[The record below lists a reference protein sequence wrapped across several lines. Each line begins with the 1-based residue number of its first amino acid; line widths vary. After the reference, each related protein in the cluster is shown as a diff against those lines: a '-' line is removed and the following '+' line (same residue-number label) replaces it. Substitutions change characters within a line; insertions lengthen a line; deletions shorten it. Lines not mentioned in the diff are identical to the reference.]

1 MPSPLALLWLI
12 LLWLPALVQAQTL
25 QLASCDSE
33 RILLQPWLQV
43 HEDVSGEQ
51 TLDGFLNAAELGS
64 MELPHLRPNLTS
76 AALWL
81 RFEVFNAG
89 TEDCRMWLFP
99 GAPRARDMRL
109 FQQHE
114 GQWQQRLAGADW
126 PLRSWDSPQR
136 LPAFELQLPAGQ
148 SRTFIL
154 RMGNSPPLAMQ
165 PMLLSQEGLSR
176 IRMAESTADGVAFG
190 IVGLLVLLCLAVGS
204 IYRWPLLF
212 AHALVVLL
220 YVLFVA
226 LRSGYG
232 FVYLWPD
239 APGLDSN
246 LIILLRATMGVAVIG
261 YLRLLLQVRRFPR
274 WCGRLI
280 SGWQALLVL
289 YGLGQVGL
297 GGVWLDNTL
306 SWAVSGVSALLMLV
320 VTWYGHHRRLGYNW
334 FCYLFPSLLVLQI
347 GIQGGFA
354 LQLWQMST
362 YEYSWYSMSVL
373 PNSLLLLYT
382 LVSQMQLGRQREQ
395 RALLD
400 IDQLKQTE
408 RERLEHTVTVRTSQ
422 LRDALSAQNHLLARI
437 SHDLRT
443 PMQGILDSAR
453 RIQGADQE
461 HARHIEQHARL
472 QLELIDELLEFSRS
486 ELQQMELLMA
496 PGYLFGFLREIE
508 EIGHFLAQRN
518 HNHFT
523 CLLADDLPLLVNA
536 DFRRLR
542 QILVNLLANAG
553 KFTRNGTIEFRV
565 SRGIEGDDGRVLLDF
580 SVQDSGIGIP
590 PAELA
595 RLTEP
600 FQRASNA
607 ARHEGIGLG
616 LYIVRQMLERMDS
629 RLHIDRPAGGGSRFS
644 FTLQLDLAVEQELDT
659 VMQESHLPSV
669 SGEGKH
675 ILLVDDADLSRELIH
690 ELLSGYDY
698 EVQTCA
704 DVDQALDWLAGESPD
719 LVLCDQY
726 MPLSSG
732 WVLLDWIR
740 QHRPD
745 LPVILYSASPP
756 RPPDEYRHLAFDA
769 SILKP
774 ARTDRLLRLIG
785 STLNQASDPAQVCGE
800 PGQDA
805 SRCLQGTRADCSHEP
820 FSAVPGYP
828 CPDHR

>member
-1 MPSPLALLWLI
+1 MSPPLALLWLT
-12 LLWLPALVQAQTL
+12 LLWLPALVQAQVL
-25 QLASCDSE
+25 QLESCRAE
-33 RILLQPWLQV
+33 RTILQPWLQV
-43 HEDVSGEQ
+43 HEDVRGDY
-51 TLDGFLNAAELGS
+51 TLEDFLAAASAELRS
-64 MELPHLRPNLTS
+64 MEQSRLRPGLDS

-81 RFEVFNAG
+81 HVEVLNSG
-89 TEDCRMWLFP
+89 TVDCRMWLFP

-109 FQQHE
+109 FQQQD

-126 PLRSWDSPQR
+126 PLHRWDSPVR

-148 SRTFIL
+148 SRTFVL
-154 RMGNSPPLAMQ
+154 RMSNSPPLAMQ
-165 PMLLSQEGLSR
+165 PMLLSHEGLSR
-176 IRMAESTADGVAFG
+176 IRMAESTADGMAFG
-190 IVGLLVLLCLAVGS
+190 IVGLLVLLCLVVGS

-226 LRSGYG
+226 LRAGYG

-246 LIILLRATMGVAVIG
+246 LIILLRAAMGLAVIG

-274 WCGRLI
+274 WCGHLI

-289 YGLGQVGL
+289 YGLARIGL
-297 GGVWLDNTL
+297 GGVWQDNTL

-320 VTWYGHHRRLGYNW
+320 VTWYGHRQRLGYNW
-334 FCYLFPSLLVLQI
+334 FCYLFPSLLALQI
-347 GIQGGFA
+347 GIQGGFV

-373 PNSLLLLYT
+373 PNSILLLYT

-486 ELQQMELLMA
+486 ELQHMELLIA

-508 EIGHFLAQRN
+508 DIGHFLAQRN
-518 HNHFT
+518 HNHFS

-542 QILVNLLANAG
+542 QILVNLLSNAG
-553 KFTRNGTIEFRV
+553 KFTRNGSIEFRV
-565 SRGIEGDDGRVLLDF
+565 SRGVQGDAGQALLEF
-580 SVQDSGIGIP
+580 SMQDNGIGIP
-590 PAELA
+590 PEELA

-607 ARHEGIGLG
+607 TRHEGTGLG

-629 RLHIDRPAGGGSRFS
+629 QLHIARPTGGGSRFG
-644 FTLQLDLAVEQELDT
+644 FTLQLELAAEQELDT
-659 VMQESHLPSV
+659 VMEESHLPCV
-669 SGEGKH
+669 SGAGKR
-675 ILLVDDADLSRELIH
+675 ILVVDDADLSRELLY

-698 EVQTCA
+698 EVYACA
-704 DVDQALDWLAGESPD
+704 DAGQAVDWLTGESPD

-740 QHRPD
+740 RHRPE
-745 LPVILYSASPP
+745 LPVILHSASPP
-756 RPPDEYRHLAFDA
+756 RPPAEYRHLEFDA
-769 SILKP
+769 CVLKP
-774 ARTDRLLRLIG
+774 AQTDRLLRLIG
-785 STLNQASDPAQVCGE
+785 STLKQTPALAQACDE
-800 PGQDA
+800 PG
-805 SRCLQGTRADCSHEP
+805 
-820 FSAVPGYP
+820 
-828 CPDHR
+828 

>member
-1 MPSPLALLWLI
+1 MSPPLALLWLT

-25 QLASCDSE
+25 QLESCRAE
-33 RILLQPWLQV
+33 RTILQPWLQV
-43 HEDVSGEQ
+43 HEDARGDY
-51 TLDGFLNAAELGS
+51 TLEDFLAAASAELRS
-64 MELPHLRPNLTS
+64 MEQSRLRPGLDS

-81 RFEVFNAG
+81 RIEVLNSG
-89 TEDCRMWLFP
+89 TADCRMWLFP

-109 FQQHE
+109 FQQQD

-126 PLRSWDSPQR
+126 PLRRWDSPVR

-148 SRTFIL
+148 SRSFIL
-154 RMGNSPPLAMQ
+154 RMGNSPPVAMQ
-165 PMLLSQEGLSR
+165 PMLLSPEGLAR

-190 IVGLLVLLCLAVGS
+190 IVGLLVLLCLVVGT

-212 AHALVVLL
+212 AHAMAVLL

-226 LRSGYG
+226 LRTGYG

-246 LIILLRATMGVAVIG
+246 LIILVRAAMGVAVIG

-274 WCGRLI
+274 WCGHLV
-280 SGWQALLVL
+280 SSWQALLVL
-289 YGLGQVGL
+289 YGLGQIVL
-297 GGVWLDNTL
+297 GGVLLDNTL
-306 SWAVSGVSALLMLV
+306 SWAVSGVSAVLMLV
-320 VTWYGHHRRLGYNW
+320 MTWYGHRQRLRYNW
-334 FCYLFPSLLVLQI
+334 FCYLFPSLVALQI
-347 GIQGGFA
+347 LIQGGSV
-354 LQLWQMST
+354 LRLWQMST

-373 PNSLLLLYT
+373 PNSVLLLYT
-382 LVSQMQLGRQREQ
+382 LVSQVQLGRQREK

-408 RERLEHTVTVRTSQ
+408 RERLEHTVAVRTSQ

-453 RIQGADQE
+453 QLHGTGQVQQ
-461 HARHIEQHARL
+461 HAEHIEQHARL

-486 ELQQMELLMA
+486 ELQHMELLIA

-508 EIGHFLAQRN
+508 DIGHFLAQRN
-518 HNHFT
+518 HNHFS

-542 QILVNLLANAG
+542 QILVNLLSNAG
-553 KFTRNGTIEFRV
+553 KFTRNGSIEFRV
-565 SRGIEGDDGRVLLDF
+565 SRGVQGDAGQALLEF
-580 SVQDSGIGIP
+580 SVQDNGIGIP
-590 PAELA
+590 SEELA

-607 ARHEGIGLG
+607 TRHEGTGLG
-616 LYIVRQMLERMDS
+616 LYIVRQMLERMNS
-629 RLHIDRPAGGGSRFS
+629 QLHIARPTGGGSRFS
-644 FTLQLDLAVEQELDT
+644 FTLQLELAAEQELDT
-659 VMQESHLPSV
+659 VMEESHLPRV
-669 SGEGKH
+669 SGAGKR
-675 ILLVDDADLSRELIH
+675 ILVVDDADLSRELLY

-698 EVQTCA
+698 EVYACA
-704 DVDQALDWLAGESPD
+704 DAGQAVDWLTGESSD

-726 MPLSSG
+726 MPLCSG

-740 QHRPD
+740 RHRPE
-745 LPVILYSASPP
+745 LPVILHSASPP
-756 RPPDEYRHLAFDA
+756 RPPTEYRHLKFDA
-769 SILKP
+769 CVLKP
-774 ARTDRLLRLIG
+774 AQTDRLLRLIG
-785 STLNQASDPAQVCGE
+785 STLKQTPALAQACDQ
-800 PGQDA
+800 PG
-805 SRCLQGTRADCSHEP
+805 
-820 FSAVPGYP
+820 
-828 CPDHR
+828 

>member
-1 MPSPLALLWLI
+1 MPVPLPLALVWLV
-12 LLWLPALVQAQTL
+12 LLWLPALAQAKAL

-33 RILLQPWLQV
+33 RIDLQPWLQV
-43 HEDVSGEQ
+43 YEDVYGEQ
-51 TLDGFLNAAELGS
+51 TLDGVLNTVELDS
-64 MELPHLRPNLTS
+64 MELPHLRPNLAS

-81 RFEVFNAG
+81 RFDVVNTGSEN
-89 TEDCRMWLFP
+89 CRMWLFP

-109 FQQHE
+109 FQKHE
-114 GQWQQRLAGADW
+114 EQWQQRVAGADW
-126 PLRSWDSPQR
+126 PLQSWDSPLR

-148 SRTFIL
+148 SRTFVL
-154 RMGNSPPLAMQ
+154 RMSNSPPLAMQ
-165 PMLLSQEGLSR
+165 PMVLSHEGLSR
-176 IRMAESTADGVAFG
+176 IRMAESTADGMVFG
-190 IVGLLVLLCLAVGS
+190 IVGLLVLLCLVVGS

-220 YVLFVA
+220 YVLYVA
-226 LRSGYG
+226 LRAGYG
-232 FVYLWPD
+232 FVHLWPD
-239 APGLDSN
+239 APRLDSN
-246 LIILLRATMGVAVIG
+246 LIILLRAAMGVTVIG

-274 WCGRLI
+274 WCGHLI

-306 SWAVSGVSALLMLV
+306 SWAVSGVSALLMLL
-320 VTWYGHHRRLGYNW
+320 VTWYGHHLRLGYNW
-334 FCYLFPSLLVLQI
+334 FCYLFPSLLALQI
-347 GIQGGFA
+347 IIQGGFV

-362 YEYSWYSMSVL
+362 YEYSWYSMSAL
-373 PNSLLLLYT
+373 PNALLLMYT
-382 LVSQMQLGRQREQ
+382 LISQVQWGRQREK

-453 RIQGADQE
+453 RIQGAEQE
-461 HARHIEQHARL
+461 HARYIEQHARL

-553 KFTRNGTIEFRV
+553 KFTLNGTITFRV
-565 SRGIEGDDGRVLLDF
+565 SRGIQSEDGRVLLDF

-590 PAELA
+590 PAEMA
-595 RLTEP
+595 QLTEP

-607 ARHEGIGLG
+607 ARHEGVGLG

-629 RLHIDRPAGGGSRFS
+629 RLHIARPAGGGSRFS
-644 FTLQLDLAVEQELDT
+644 FTLQLELAAEQELDT
-659 VMQESHLPSV
+659 VMQESHLLSV
-669 SGEGKH
+669 NGEGKC
-675 ILLVDDADLSRELIH
+675 ILVVDDADLSRELIH
-690 ELLSGYDY
+690 ELLCGYDY
-698 EVQTCA
+698 EVQACA

-740 QHRPD
+740 QHRPE
-745 LPVILYSASPP
+745 LPVILHSASPP

-774 ARTDRLLRLIG
+774 ARTDRLLRLID
-785 STLNQASDPAQVCGE
+785 STLNQTPVPAPACGE
-800 PGQDA
+800 PGRDA
-805 SRCLQGTRADCSHEP
+805 RHPPQGYKDRLQP
-820 FSAVPGYP
+820 
-828 CPDHR
+828 